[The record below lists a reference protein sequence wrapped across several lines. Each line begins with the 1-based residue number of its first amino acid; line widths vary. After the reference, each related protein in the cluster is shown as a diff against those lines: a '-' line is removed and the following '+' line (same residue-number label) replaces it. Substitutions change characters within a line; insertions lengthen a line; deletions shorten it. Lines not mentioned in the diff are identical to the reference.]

1 MNGGGD
7 VFKVIKL
14 LQKMKK
20 TVPDRIDGVKD
31 EIPGHFRS
39 IYKEL

>member
-1 MNGGGD
+1 MNRGGD
-7 VFKVIKL
+7 VFKEIKL
-14 LQKMKK
+14 LQKTKK

-31 EIPGHFRS
+31 EIPGHFGS